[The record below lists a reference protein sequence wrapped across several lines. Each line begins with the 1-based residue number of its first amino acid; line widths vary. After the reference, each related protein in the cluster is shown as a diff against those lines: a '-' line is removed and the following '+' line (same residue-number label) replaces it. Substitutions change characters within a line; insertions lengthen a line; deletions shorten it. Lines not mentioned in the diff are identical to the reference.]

1 MINKGG
7 FIMINVSNLEK
18 RYGRNEVFNN
28 INVSFPDNKINFLMG
43 KNGSGKTTFLKCA
56 SSLEKYHGLIE
67 YEDNKNEKG
76 GKLVIWDDCPFYTD
90 MSGIDNLIIFD
101 EQNRNKK
108 EIEKLV
114 SSILSIELLRKKVKS
129 YSYGQRKKLALALV
143 ILLNPYYLM
152 MDEISNG
159 LDYDTL
165 LELKKMLEEWKIE
178 KNIILT
184 GHQFSFYDGIVDNVY
199 VIKDGFIKEY
209 LDIKTTNLKLE
220 EIYDETMH

>member
-1 MINKGG
+1 MIE
-7 FIMINVSNLEK
+7 VLNLEK
-18 RYGRNEVFNN
+18 KYGRNVVLNN
-28 INVSFPDNKINFLMG
+28 VNVSFPDNKINFLMG

-56 SSLEKYHGLIE
+56 SSLEKYNGSIK
-67 YEDNKNEKG
+67 YKDKTNEKG
-76 GKLVIWDDCPFYTD
+76 GILVVWDECPFYTD

-101 EQNRNKK
+101 EQNRSKK
-108 EIEKLV
+108 EIEELV
-114 SSILSIELLRKKVKS
+114 SPILNIELLRKKVKK
-129 YSYGQRKKLALALV
+129 YSYGQKKKLALALV
-143 ILLNPYYLM
+143 VLLNPYYLM

-165 LELKKMLEEWKIE
+165 IELKNILEEWKIE

-199 VIKDGFIKEY
+199 VIKDGSITEY
-209 LDIKTTNLKLE
+209 LDIKTSNLKLE